1 MGDMDETSRTSST
14 GSTGSTGT
22 SSGRPEPV
30 GERGATIVVGVDGS
44 KASRIALR
52 WACAEARAR
61 GGHVVALSVWHLYPL
76 APPDR
81 VGSSPWWFT
90 TDPEEA
96 TRALLDEV
104 VGETAPDFPD
114 VTIESEVVPG
124 HAAEELVRR
133 SETADTL
140 VIGAT
145 GTGGFAGM
153 LLGSTG
159 GAVVEHAHCTVVLAR

>member
-1 MGDMDETSRTSST
+1 MDETSSTSSTSST
-14 GSTGSTGT
+14 GS
-22 SSGRPEPV
+22 GRPGPV
-30 GERGATIVVGVDGS
+30 GERGGTVVVGVDGS

-81 VGSSPWWFT
+81 VGASPWWFT

-104 VGETAPDFPD
+104 VGEIAPDFPD
-114 VTIESEVVPG
+114 VTIEREVVSG

-140 VIGAT
+140 VVGAT